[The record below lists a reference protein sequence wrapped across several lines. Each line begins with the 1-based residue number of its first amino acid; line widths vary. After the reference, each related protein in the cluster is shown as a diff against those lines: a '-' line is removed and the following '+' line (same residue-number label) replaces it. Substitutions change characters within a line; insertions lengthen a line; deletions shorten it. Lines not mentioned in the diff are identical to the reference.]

1 MTPLQEIENNLRFV
15 KLERSKVEHEI
26 RQTNSARCEALQYG
40 DKDKAGKLNNDRGQ
54 QQYTLVIL
62 RIAYNALEQLQLALE
77 ERARLNEML
86 DEPALTDVESEPSPI
101 ENLNYSV
108 VDFDKPP
115 SPSSWG
121 CCD

>member
-1 MTPLQEIENNLRFV
+1 MTPLAEIENNLRFI

-26 RQTNSARCEALQYG
+26 HNVNRLRCDAMQTGDVSEAAR
-40 DKDKAGKLNNDRGQ
+40 LNDERGYKH
-54 QQYTLVIL
+54 YTLTIL
-62 RIAYNALEQLQLALE
+62 RIAQQALEQLQVALE
-77 ERARLNEML
+77 ERAKLNEML
-86 DEPALTDVESEPSPI
+86 DESALTDVESETSPRDI
-101 ENLNYSV
+101 LNYSV